1 MKITT
6 IALTIALTADSASAF
21 QPVRF
26 LHRSSNLHSS
36 PFAQIAQMFTEKP
49 RVNDSVAN
57 GAAISAE
64 AGGPGCIRKSG
75 FDEDDG
81 KVTFANRAELHE
93 SLGLAFDI
101 DEGGPGCIRKAGFD
115 EDDGKVT
122 YANRAAIHA
131 FLGIQEGAGDGPGC
145 VRKAGYDEEEAKIIY
160 RNQADLHA
168 RIGVKAETA
177 VNKSPT
183 KADDAELLRPVAA
196 AVKPAQQK
204 EAAPAEETPTSPNE
218 RVYGVVNTSRLNKLY
233 DIVVIGGGPAGV
245 AGAIKAAQMG
255 RRAILIDKVCI

>member
-21 QPVRF
+21 QPARL

-49 RVNDSVAN
+49 RVKDSVAN

-81 KVTFANRAELHE
+81 KVTFANRAALHE
-93 SLGLAFDI
+93 SLGLAFDT

-115 EDDGKVT
+115 EEDIKVT
-122 YANRAAIHA
+122 YANRAAVHA
-131 FLGIQEGAGDGPGC
+131 FLGIQEGADDGPGC

-177 VNKSPT
+177 VKKSPT
-183 KADDAELLRPVAA
+183 KADDAELLRPVA
-196 AVKPAQQK
+196 VKPAPRK
-204 EAAPAEETPTSPNE
+204 EAAPAEETPSSPNE
-218 RVYGVVNTSRLNKLY
+218 RVYGVVNTRRLNKLY
-233 DIVVIGGGPAGV
+233 DLVVIGGGPAGV

-255 RRAILIDKVCI
+255 RRAILIDKVCF